1 MRVQTLE
8 RERLEGDEQVSK
20 LKETV
25 ASQNREVSDL
35 LAQVRFV
42 QVFLTL
48 N

>member
-1 MRVQTLE
+1 ME

-35 LAQVRFV
+35 LAQVTP
-42 QVFLTL
+42 LTMKKL
-48 N
+48 QFSECRL